1 MTYDMRMVFIG
12 PPGVGKGTQ
21 AQRLICK
28 LSIAHLSTGDMLRQA
43 RAEKTDLGLEAEA
56 YMVAGK
62 LVPDDL
68 ILQLIERR
76 LEMADC
82 RNGYLLDGFPRTLG
96 QARALDEIL
105 ARRGTPLDVALELT
119 ADTEELVKRLSAR
132 GREDDTPEIVRR
144 RLQEYRR
151 QTAPLCDYYR
161 QQGLLESVDG
171 QGSPQQVFDRIT
183 TRLNNLAR
191 K

>member
-1 MTYDMRMVFIG
+1 MRIVFIG

-21 AQRLICK
+21 SQRLIGE
-28 LSIAHLSTGDMLRQA
+28 LNIAHLSTGDMLRQA
-43 RAEKTDLGLEAEA
+43 QTEKTDLGLEAEA
-56 YMVAGK
+56 YMAAGK

-68 ILQLIERR
+68 MLQLIGRR
-76 LEMADC
+76 LDEADC

-105 ARRGTPLDVALELT
+105 AKRGTPLDVVLELT
-119 ADTEELVKRLSAR
+119 ADIEELVKRLSAR
-132 GREDDTPEIVRR
+132 GREDDKPEIVRK
-144 RLQEYRR
+144 RLEEYRR

-171 QGSPQQVFDRIT
+171 QGTPQQVFGRIKP
-183 TRLNNLAR
+183 LLDNLAR

>member
-21 AQRLICK
+21 AQRLIGE

-56 YMVAGK
+56 YVAAGK

-68 ILQLIERR
+68 MLQLIGRR

-105 ARRGTPLDVALELT
+105 AKLGTPLDVALELT

-132 GREDDTPEIVRR
+132 GREDDLPDIVRR
-144 RLQEYRR
+144 RLQEYHR
-151 QTAPLCDYYR
+151 QTAPVCDYYR
-161 QQGLLESVDG
+161 QQRRLESVDG
-171 QGSPQQVFDRIT
+171 QGTPQQVFGRIST
-183 TRLNNLAR
+183 LLDNLAR